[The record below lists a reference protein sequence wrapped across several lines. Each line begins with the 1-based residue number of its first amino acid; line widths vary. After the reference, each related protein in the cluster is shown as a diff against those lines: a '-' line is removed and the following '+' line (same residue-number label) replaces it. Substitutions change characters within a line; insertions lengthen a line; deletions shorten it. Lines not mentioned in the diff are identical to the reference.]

1 MTTLKEFEAIYNYD
15 ESDLYSLGIGS
26 GIHLDEDVFL
36 RFTLQDREAENLTDN
51 SQLIK
56 NKYIN
61 SIIFDIADIND
72 NIIYENYQSG
82 YLTSLSITKK
92 DNESIFGQYEK
103 DFCINF
109 RVKDNTTDI
118 VSSGKYYVYGNPL
131 YISSIKTYD
140 SLGETIFNEP
150 IGPYMVAEF
159 NSGNTVFSGKM
170 TLIEKEDD
178 GLPERFII
186 SGVKNHPEM
195 PSGIQDHY
203 WEASLTYDFN

>member
-72 NIIYENYQSG
+72 NIIYENYKSG
-82 YLTSLSITKK
+82 YLT
-92 DNESIFGQYEK
+92 
-103 DFCINF
+103 
-109 RVKDNTTDI
+109 
-118 VSSGKYYVYGNPL
+118 
-131 YISSIKTYD
+131 
-140 SLGETIFNEP
+140 
-150 IGPYMVAEF
+150 
-159 NSGNTVFSGKM
+159 
-170 TLIEKEDD
+170 
-178 GLPERFII
+178 
-186 SGVKNHPEM
+186 
-195 PSGIQDHY
+195 
-203 WEASLTYDFN
+203 